1 MVLTLSG
8 QFVSLTGTG
17 KAVRVFY
24 PEVFEKSSN
33 VKFHESPSIT
43 SQVVPCGW
51 TDGEDRR
58 DEANIIFV
66 ILANVPKMTNL
77 HFY

>member
-1 MVLTLSG
+1 MCSIRNYCHTLMT
-8 QFVSLTGTG
+8 FE
-17 KAVRVFY
+17 FY

-43 SQVVPCGW
+43 SQAVPCGW